1 MLKDLIAIAKQ
12 ASKIAQRIKKD
23 SKELAI
29 VEKSDWDFATKADFD
44 TQAVIIAQLQ
54 KKFPSIPIIAEEQ
67 KDPRISADTFFVV
80 DPIDGTAPY
89 NHHRDSWGI
98 MIGYIEKYQPKAGV
112 IFLPDRN
119 ILAAGQKGKGATING
134 RTVRLNHHKPLRHTL
149 IDIAQGPWVNKAIH
163 QQLLPLILKSRGVIG
178 LCSAS
183 GSTTELLEGKIG
195 AYINF
200 SQPGQGAKIWDFAPG
215 AVLIEEAGGIVVN
228 EQGQKAT
235 WNKIPMQ
242 IIFAANKSLLKEVV
256 AAAQIDK

>member
-12 ASKIAQRIKKD
+12 AGKVAQRIKKE
-23 SKELAI
+23 SKELAV
-29 VEKSDWDFATKADFD
+29 VEKSNWDFATKADFD
-44 TQAVIIAQLQ
+44 TQEVIITQLQ
-54 KKFPSIPIIAEEQ
+54 KKFPGVPIIAEEQ

-98 MIGYIEKYQPKAGV
+98 MIGYIEKYQPTAGV

-119 ILAAGQKGKGATING
+119 MLAAAQKGKGTTLNSHKI
-134 RTVRLNHHKPLRHTL
+134 RLQHHKPLRHTL
-149 IDIAQGPWVNKAIH
+149 IDIALGPWVTKPIY
-163 QQLLPLILKSRGVIG
+163 QRLLPLTLHSRGVIG

-183 GSTTELLEGKIG
+183 GSTVELLEGKTG

-215 AVLIEEAGGIVVN
+215 AVLIEEAGGVVTN
-228 EQGQKAT
+228 AKGKKPD
-235 WNKIPMQ
+235 WNTIPMQ
-242 IIFAANKSLLKEVV
+242 MIFAANQSLLKEIL
-256 AAAQIDK
+256 AAAHIDK